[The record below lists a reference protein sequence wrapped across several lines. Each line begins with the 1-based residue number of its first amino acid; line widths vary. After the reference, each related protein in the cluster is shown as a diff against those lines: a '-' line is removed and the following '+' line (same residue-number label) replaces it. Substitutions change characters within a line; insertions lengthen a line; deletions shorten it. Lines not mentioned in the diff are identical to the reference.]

1 MEGLILKTLGAAA
14 VWAVAAC
21 GIHAGSISFS
31 GASVDLNGTG
41 FGNVLNVL
49 SVQNRNS
56 EFGSVMWNGSA
67 DVLAG
72 DATNTSKTQSASAMQ
87 SAGISGAAFSIY
99 FNGNEPGNAPSVALS
114 DFTLHFLSAT
124 GASLFSASY
133 TAPPGGLAIA
143 DFGGSGQ
150 SGWLFNVILSDAEAV
165 LFFGNGA
172 NRVGMSISPN
182 NPITDTAGG
191 AENFFLGPANSPG
204 PGGGPVPEPAS
215 LAVWGLLAAGGL
227 IVARRRRR

>member
-1 MEGLILKTLGAAA
+1 MEGLALKTIGAAA
-14 VWAVAAC
+14 FWALAAC
-21 GIHAGSISFS
+21 SIHAGSISFS
-31 GASVDLNGTG
+31 GTQVDLNGTG

-87 SAGISGAAFSIY
+87 SAGITGAAFSIY
-99 FNGNEPGNAPSVALS
+99 FNGNEPGNASSVTLS
-114 DFTLHFLSAT
+114 DFSLHFLSAT
-124 GASLFSASY
+124 GASLFNATY

-143 DFGGSGQ
+143 DFGGTGQ
-150 SGWLFNVILSDAEAV
+150 SGWLFNVILSGAEAA
-165 LFFGNGA
+165 LFFGDGG

-182 NPITDTAGG
+182 NPISDTAGG
-191 AENFFLGPANSPG
+191 AENFFLGPGNSPS
-204 PGGGPVPEPAS
+204 PGGDPVPEPAS
-215 LAVWGLLAAGGL
+215 LAVWGLAALGAV
-227 IVARRRRR
+227 IAVRRR